1 MKVLVI
7 EDDSKISSYLCKGLR
22 QEGHAVDAVS
32 LGDDGVLMQET
43 HRYDMVLLD
52 LMLPDESGFEVL
64 QQIKKRPDAP
74 PVIIVSAKGSVDDRV
89 RGLELGADDYMTKP
103 VSFVELSGRMRAIMR
118 RRHVGEACDPQA
130 EVFRQGVLT
139 FDRVRRQV
147 MCGSCA
153 AGLTERESLLLEF
166 LMQNHERLV
175 TKRLIFEHV
184 WSYDSSPQTNVVDVL
199 VCRLRAKLLT
209 VLNCDAIQTV
219 RGLGYMFKLS

>member
-1 MKVLVI
+1 MFRILIV
-7 EDDSKISSYLCKGLR
+7 EDEVKIARFVTLELEHEGYEVKAAHDGRTGLGLCESW
-22 QEGHAVDAVS
+22 QPD
-32 LGDDGVLMQET
+32 LMI
-43 HRYDMVLLD
+43 LD
-52 LMLPDESGFEVL
+52 LMLPELSGIEVCRRL
-64 QQIKKRPDAP
+64 RQTSDVP
-74 PVIIVSAKGSVDDRV
+74 IIMLTAKDDVSDKVM
-89 RGLELGADDYMTKP
+89 GLDMGADDYMTKP
-103 VSFVELSGRMRAIMR
+103 VSFAELSGRMRAIMR
-118 RRHVGEACDPQA
+118 RRHAGEACDPQA
-130 EVFRQGVLT
+130 EVFRLGELT

-147 MCGSCA
+147 MRGSCA

-184 WSYDSSPQTNVVDVL
+184 WSYDTNPQTNVVDVL